1 MGPKKTKRKL
11 KESASSNGNSKTIE
25 QSRDR
30 KEKALQSKKRFIDNM
45 AYQIRTLSNAIIGFC
60 DLLNQENLKDT
71 QKEYVS
77 EIYQASQGLVSLVNN
92 VLDMTRIEIGQL
104 EVEKMDCPLRWLIEE
119 VEMLIRPSVESKGLD
134 FKIEKSDDLPAN
146 IQTDPTRIRQCLLNL
161 AGNAVKYTERGYV
174 QINVSM
180 ADIEG
185 EYFVRFD
192 VIDSG
197 IGIEPERQKN
207 IFEPHTEVEEANDSI
222 LTSLDLGLTVTSGL
236 SMTNYIAKLLGGT
249 LSVTSNVDIGST
261 FTLLIPAGVDIA
273 LEPKLEER
281 YSTSDAD
288 NEFAPALSQQCSGDI
303 LLVEDEPS
311 NRTVITLLLETI
323 GMHVTAAENGLE
335 AVEKAT
341 KEHFDLIFMDVKM
354 PKMNGDEAAKILR
367 EKGVTIP
374 IIALSAGAVSD
385 IGDKKVKTVFDSFL
399 AKPVDSRK
407 LYNTICNYLPNI
419 GTVKSRGEMEETLE
433 DVIDFSDG
441 LHAAVEL
448 TEDNEPIWV
457 KKKNV

>member
-11 KESASSNGNSKTIE
+11 KKSASSNGNSKTME

-60 DLLNQENLKDT
+60 DLLNQENLKNA

-185 EYFVRFD
+185 KYFVRFD

-236 SMTNYIAKLLGGT
+236 SMTNYIVKLLGGT
-249 LSVTSNVDIGST
+249 LSVTSSVDIGST

-281 YSTSDAD
+281 YSASETD
-288 NEFAPALSQQCSGDI
+288 NEFDAALSQQCSRDI

-323 GMHVTAAENGLE
+323 GMHVTVAENGLE

-341 KEHFDLIFMDVKM
+341 KEHFDLIF
-354 PKMNGDEAAKILR
+354 G
-367 EKGVTIP
+367 
-374 IIALSAGAVSD
+374 
-385 IGDKKVKTVFDSFL
+385 
-399 AKPVDSRK
+399 
-407 LYNTICNYLPNI
+407 C
-419 GTVKSRGEMEETLE
+419 
-433 DVIDFSDG
+433 
-441 LHAAVEL
+441 
-448 TEDNEPIWV
+448 
-457 KKKNV
+457 